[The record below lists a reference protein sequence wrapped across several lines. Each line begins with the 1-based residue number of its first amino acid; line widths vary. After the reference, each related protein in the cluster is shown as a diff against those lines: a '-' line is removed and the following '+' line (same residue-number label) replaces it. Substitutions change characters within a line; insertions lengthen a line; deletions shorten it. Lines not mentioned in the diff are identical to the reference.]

1 MLGLYICVAGTI
13 GWSGQGGNPNRGSK
27 PSTLAFVPRVR
38 VQPSTILILR
48 AKKSQARDHYIV
60 VGNSLE

>member
-1 MLGLYICVAGTI
+1 MA
-13 GWSGQGGNPNRGSK
+13 GQGKEEIPTEVVNRQPWPLGHGC
-27 PSTLAFVPRVR
+27 AFNR
-38 VQPSTILILR
+38 QPSTIVIVR

>member
-1 MLGLYICVAGTI
+1 MLGLYICVAVTI
-13 GWSGQGGNPNRGSK
+13 ASSEQGGNPSRGSI
-27 PSTLAFVPRVR
+27 TVNG
-38 VQPSTILILR
+38 QPSTILMVR